1 MKHLQDTL
9 FSGINLVHRTG
20 GHYRI
25 PKNSD
30 WRADNDIFDQTLF
43 YFIISGKCSVTIDG
57 KEFIGEA
64 GDWFLIP
71 SSTVYSYYNFK
82 DEPFEK
88 YWVHF
93 DLFPGIF
100 DRLKLSPH
108 VRADAPE
115 KIASLFQSYAKIS
128 NSEQMCDIIEVKSI
142 LLKLFSEYLR
152 LCSAERSFDGID
164 TKNGIYKVL
173 SFINEN
179 LEKPISNAEL
189 AEFLHM
195 HPNHFIRY
203 FKREMGQTPQRY
215 ITHRRVEQAKR
226 LLIETNLPT
235 SAIAEM
241 TGLSDSAHLSKLFK
255 SIYALSPSQ
264 YRKNNSKNSINS

>member
-1 MKHLQDTL
+1 
-9 FSGINLVHRTG
+9 
-20 GHYRI
+20 
-25 PKNSD
+25 
-30 WRADNDIFDQTLF
+30 
-43 YFIISGKCSVTIDG
+43 
-57 KEFIGEA
+57 
-64 GDWFLIP
+64 
-71 SSTVYSYYNFK
+71 
-82 DEPFEK
+82 
-88 YWVHF
+88 
-93 DLFPGIF
+93 
-100 DRLKLSPH
+100 
-108 VRADAPE
+108 
-115 KIASLFQSYAKIS
+115 
-128 NSEQMCDIIEVKSI
+128 MCDIIEVKSI

-241 TGLSDSAHLSKLFK
+241 TGLCDSAHLSKLFK